1 MFMKIITHPAVR
13 FSIKCY
19 ETTMLILLG
28 YIFFYVLQNL
38 AFTFS

>member
-19 ETTMLILLG
+19 ETAMIAGGVYIL
-28 YIFFYVLQNL
+28 
-38 AFTFS
+38 FSLLKHLVSISI